1 MDAAW
6 VLRSDGGCCGRTW
19 DWRRGIGE
27 DDCCQRLHTQ
37 RPELANVGAAGE
49 EEGRMY

>member
-27 DDCCQRLHTQ
+27 DDCCQRLH
-37 RPELANVGAAGE
+37 A
-49 EEGRMY
+49 